1 LVNDSHIFHLLVPR
15 IEKTFVALTNDRP
28 NNATPTRERC
38 VTSYPT
44 RRRYRPG
51 VVFPPAVPGVADM
64 YDIHC
69 HAHDGQQDALALAKL
84 ASQSGMRGIVYKT
97 IGGIS
102 GEYRPA
108 HDVAAVQD
116 ALDRWAEAEGVTPIA
131 CFAGY
136 GITMDNRPPSMER
149 LRLNI
154 ADGISAVWLPV
165 FNHANTLNTVGG
177 LVRWWDPTAQP
188 GEHSEPLPWDLAVER
203 GYYMLDGNGKLKD
216 EYAEYI
222 RVIADAGVPLYTG
235 HATHPEIWALVDL
248 CDRLGFRQTVIDH
261 PFSPFIDLTINEMH
275 ELTAR
280 GVTMNFTFDELS
292 PLLGID
298 PAKMY
303 AAIRSVGPQHCTLSS
318 DAGEPL
324 FPHSVECMRLIS
336 GYMAAFGMTPDELRV
351 MCTTNP
357 ERLFNVKT
365 AENHASV

>member
-1 LVNDSHIFHLLVPR
+1 MRKRVTPMN
-15 IEKTFVALTNDRP
+15 ERP

-69 HAHDGQQDALALAKL
+69 HAHEGQQDALSLAKL
-84 ASQSGMRGIVYKT
+84 ASQSGMRGILYKT
-97 IGGIS
+97 LKAITGD
-102 GEYRPA
+102 YRPA
-108 HDVAAVQD
+108 RDVAELNQELQA
-116 ALDRWAEAEGVTPIA
+116 WAEAEGVTPIT
-131 CFAGY
+131 CYAGY

-149 LRLNI
+149 LRLNL
-154 ADGISAVWLPV
+154 DEGVSAVWLPV

-177 LVRWWDPTAQP
+177 LVRWWDPSANV

-203 GYYMLDGNGKLKD
+203 GYYMLDEHGKLKG

-222 RVIADAGVPLYTG
+222 RAIADAGVVLFTG
-235 HATHPEIWALVDL
+235 HATHAEIWAIADL
-248 CDRLGFRQTVIDH
+248 CDAIGFRQTVVDH
-261 PFSPFIDLTINEMH
+261 PFSPFIDLNIAEMQH
-275 ELTAR
+275 LAGR
-280 GVTMNFTFDELS
+280 GITLNFTFDELS

-303 AAIRSVGPQHCTLSS
+303 AAIRAVGPEHCTLSS

-336 GYMAAFGMTPDELRV
+336 GYMAAFGMSAAELRT
-351 MCTTNP
+351 MCTDNP
-357 ERLFNVKT
+357 ARLLRIPV
-365 AENHASV
+365 AVA

>member
-1 LVNDSHIFHLLVPR
+1 MNVTD
-15 IEKTFVALTNDRP
+15 DRP
-28 NNATPTRERC
+28 NNATPARERC

-51 VVFPPAVPGVADM
+51 VVFPPAVPGVAGM

-69 HAHDGQQDALALAKL
+69 HAHEGQQDALALAKL
-84 ASQSGMRGIVYKT
+84 ASQSHMRGIVFKT
-97 IGGIS
+97 IGAIS

-108 HDVAAVQD
+108 QAVADVNAALV
-116 ALDRWAEAEGVTPIA
+116 RWADTEDVEPIT

-149 LRLNI
+149 LRQNL
-154 ADGISAVWLPV
+154 ADGCSAVWLPV

-177 LVRWWDPTAQP
+177 LVRWWDASAEP
-188 GEHSEPLPWDLAVER
+188 GDHSEPLPWDLAVER
-203 GYYMLDGNGKLKD
+203 GYYMLEANGTLKS

-222 RVIADAGVPLYTG
+222 RVIADAGVALYTG
-235 HATHPEIWALVDL
+235 HATHPEIWAIVDL
-248 CDRLGFRQTVIDH
+248 ANSIGFDHVVVDH
-261 PFSPFIDLTINEMH
+261 PFSPFIDLTIAEMQD
-275 ELTAR
+275 LASR
-280 GVTMNFTFDELS
+280 GVTLNFTFDELS

-303 AAIRSVGPQHCTLSS
+303 AAIRAVGVAHCTLSS

-336 GYMAAFGMTPDELRV
+336 GYMAAFGMSDDELHT

-357 ERLFNVKT
+357 ERLLNV
-365 AENHASV
+365 AERIVAV